1 MLENLK
7 QPVGIFDAGIG
18 SYDIVR
24 KIRAAYPAQDTVYL
38 ADRASFPYGAKSED
52 ELEDSIFRAV
62 DYLTGLGVG
71 AIILASNAPTITV
84 LPRLLPRF
92 RLPVL
97 GVYPPIRAALEGVG
111 ADGVVAVIGARV
123 LTDSAA
129 LRDYVAGEAGGGSS
143 DRVAF
148 AEAGGLIELVETG
161 TFLSDPATTQ
171 RTVSDFVEALQQR
184 HPRLAGIT
192 LSSTHLPWLKQFFEQ
207 ADPRLKLFDPADE
220 VTEQFRPL
228 VTAGSG
234 KLVTLVTQSP
244 QHPFHEFQA
253 TLDRLTLDLQ
263 PRLVQI

>member
-24 KIRAAYPAQDTVYL
+24 KVRAAYPAQDTVYL
-38 ADRASFPYGAKSED
+38 ADRASFPYGAKSEA
-52 ELEDSIFRAV
+52 ELEDSIFRAAN
-62 DYLTGLGVG
+62 YLTGLGMG

-111 ADGVVAVIGARV
+111 AGGVVAVIGARV

-129 LRDYVAGEAGGGSS
+129 LRDYVAGEAGAGS

-171 RTVSDFVEALQQR
+171 RTVSEFVEALRQR
-184 HPRLAGIT
+184 HPRVAGIT

-220 VTEQFRPL
+220 VVHQFRPL

-234 KLVTLVTQSP
+234 KLVTLVTESS